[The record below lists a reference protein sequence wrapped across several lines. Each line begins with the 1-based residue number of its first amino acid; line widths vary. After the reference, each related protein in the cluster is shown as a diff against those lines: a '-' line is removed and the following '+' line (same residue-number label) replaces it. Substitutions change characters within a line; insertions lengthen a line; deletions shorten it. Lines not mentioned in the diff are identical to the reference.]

1 MAKKLF
7 HLGLKA
13 LVIFLVLSC
22 NKASD
27 LTSIL
32 DGPDPVSILYDEIPF
47 KTKSIL
53 GDSSLTYND
62 SSFTPSYF
70 LGLMDDPFFGKS
82 RASLNFQV
90 AIFTEPD
97 LAGATLDS
105 VVLSLEYDT
114 TLMRYGALTNAPF
127 SFEVFEMTSDIATD
141 QNYYSSSEVE
151 VDPNP
156 IGRVDGIVPNFKDTL
171 FIPEPQSL
179 RLDTVAY
186 IPHLRVRLD
195 RIGDDLIQFTPDD
208 FASVEIFQRKFK
220 GLSLRPT
227 SSTSDGM
234 VFFEMFSGLTRLN
247 LYYTLRDTAR
257 LMQMPVIDGRCALFN
272 SYSHDITGTDLESRI
287 TSSADNDS
295 IVYIQSMQGP
305 DLLITFD
312 DLSILGNTTINFAE
326 LVLNLFVPSDQ
337 DTSLYPAIDQL
348 IVQELEDNGTHSD
361 VIDLAVAGGNQ
372 LTTFFGGDLRI
383 DEDTD
388 VASYHFN
395 ITRHFQKILDG
406 EASNKIIVTNLFKG
420 AQPNRSI
427 LFGKSNNA
435 LSAKIKI
442 THSDIN

>member
-7 HLGLKA
+7 HLSLMA
-13 LVIFLVLSC
+13 LVIFLMWSC

-32 DGPDPVSILYDEIPF
+32 DGPDPVNIQYDEIPF
-47 KTKSIL
+47 TTKSIL
-53 GDSSLTYND
+53 GDSSLTYDD
-62 SSFTPSYF
+62 SSFIPSYF
-70 LGLMDDPFFGKS
+70 VGLMDDPIFGKS
-82 RASLNFQV
+82 TASLNFQV
-90 AIFTEPD
+90 AIFSEPD

-114 TLMRYGALTNAPF
+114 TLMRYGALSDAPF
-127 SFEVFEMTSDIATD
+127 SFDVFEMTSDIATD
-141 QNYYSSSEVE
+141 QNYYSSSQVE
-151 VDPNP
+151 VNPEP
-156 IGRVDGIVPNFKDTL
+156 IGHIESIVPNFKDTL

-195 RIGDDLIQFTPDD
+195 RIGGDLLQFTPED

-227 SSTSDGM
+227 ATSEGV

-247 LYYTLRDTAR
+247 LYYTIRDTAR
-257 LMQMPVIDGRCALFN
+257 LMQMPVVEGRCALFN
-272 SYSHDITGTDLESRI
+272 SYSHDITGSELGSSISNGSES
-287 TSSADNDS
+287 DS
-295 IVYIQSMQGP
+295 IVFIQSMQGP
-305 DLLITFD
+305 DLLITIA
-312 DLSILGNTTINFAE
+312 DLASLENTTINFAE
-326 LVLNLFVPSDQ
+326 LVLNLFVPSEQ
-337 DTSLYPAIDQL
+337 DTTLYPPIGQL
-348 IVQELEDNGTHSD
+348 IVQELEDDGVLTD
-361 VIDLAVAGGNQ
+361 VIDLSLAGGNQ
-372 LTTFFGGDLRI
+372 LNTFFGGDLRI

-406 EASNKIIVTNLFKG
+406 DASNKIVVTNLFKG
-420 AQPNRSI
+420 AQPNRTI
-427 LFGKSNNA
+427 LFGKSSNA

>member
-1 MAKKLF
+1 MW
-7 HLGLKA
+7 
-13 LVIFLVLSC
+13 SC

-32 DGPDPVSILYDEIPF
+32 DGPDPINIKYDEIPF
-47 KTKSIL
+47 TTKSIL
-53 GDSSLTYND
+53 GDSTLTYND
-62 SSFTPSYF
+62 SSFVPSYF
-70 LGLMDDPFFGKS
+70 LGLMDDSYFGIS
-82 RASLNFQV
+82 TAALNFQV
-90 AIFTEPD
+90 AIFSEPD

-114 TLMRYGALTNAPF
+114 TLMRYGALADAPF

-141 QNYYSSSEVE
+141 RNYYSSSQVE
-151 VDPNP
+151 VNPVP
-156 IGRVDGIVPNFKDTL
+156 IGQIEGIVPNFRDTL
-171 FIPEPQSL
+171 FIPEPQAL

-186 IPHLRVRLD
+186 VPHLRVRLD
-195 RIGDDLIQFTPDD
+195 RIGDDLLQFTPDD

-227 SSTSDGM
+227 STSEGV

-247 LYYTLRDTAR
+247 LYYTIRDTSR
-257 LMQMPVIDGRCALFN
+257 LLQMPVIDGRCALFN

-287 TSSADNDS
+287 ISGSDNDS

-312 DLSILGNTTINFAE
+312 DLSSIENSTINFAE
-326 LVLNLFVPSDQ
+326 LVLNLFVPFAQ
-337 DTSLYPAIDQL
+337 DTTLYPAIDQM
-348 IVQELEDNGTHSD
+348 IVQELKDDGTRTD
-361 VIDLAVAGGNQ
+361 VIDLLFAGGNQ

-406 EASNKIIVTNLFKG
+406 EASNKILVTNLFKG
-420 AQPNRSI
+420 ALPNRSI
-427 LFGKSNNA
+427 LFGKSSNA
-435 LSAKIKI
+435 LSAKFKV